1 MSQTK
6 FEPRRSLV
14 AFDQHTTLVVVVEPS
29 LETWLVGGMVP
40 GIAREPLKKLA
51 TPDPEAVLRLLY
63 RWRDEAVNAGQT
75 ITRIVVAYEAGR
87 DGFWLARWLRAHG
100 IEAHVM
106 HPTSIA
112 VSREHRRA
120 KTDRLDI
127 GLLKR
132 ALLGWLRGEE
142 QHCSMV
148 AIPTAEEEDA
158 KRPHR
163 EREQLVGKC
172 TGITNRIKAICIRHG
187 IRGFN
192 PKLRR
197 AAERVPVLRTA
208 EGKPLPP
215 NTLAELGREL
225 EHLRFIKEQIK
236 QIENTR
242 LSQLEQAPREGLN
255 ATIRDLSR
263 VRGLG
268 IETAD
273 MLASEVFIREYR
285 HQRAIG
291 RYVGL
296 TGAPDESGTR
306 RHEKGLAKAGNA
318 RVRRALIQL
327 AWRFRKHQTDC
338 GLVQWYEARVAAGKK
353 PKTMIVALARRLL
366 IALWR
371 FVPLGEVLE
380 GVILVNS

>member
-1 MSQTK
+1 
-6 FEPRRSLV
+6 
-14 AFDQHTTLVVVVEPS
+14 
-29 LETWLVGGMVP
+29 
-40 GIAREPLKKLA
+40 
-51 TPDPEAVLRLLY
+51 
-63 RWRDEAVNAGQT
+63 
-75 ITRIVVAYEAGR
+75 
-87 DGFWLARWLRAHG
+87 
-100 IEAHVM
+100 
-106 HPTSIA
+106 
-112 VSREHRRA
+112 
-120 KTDRLDI
+120 
-127 GLLKR
+127 
-132 ALLGWLRGEE
+132 
-142 QHCSMV
+142 
-148 AIPTAEEEDA
+148 
-158 KRPHR
+158 
-163 EREQLVGKC
+163 
-172 TGITNRIKAICIRHG
+172 
-187 IRGFN
+187 
-192 PKLRR
+192 
-197 AAERVPVLRTA
+197 VLRTA

-242 LSQLEQAPREGLN
+242 LAQLEQAPREGLN

-371 FVPLGEVLE
+371 FVTLGEVPE
-380 GVILVNS
+380 GVILVN